1 MQNQTTK
8 KTEIPMP
15 IFASIIIAF
24 IFYMFFAMQR
34 LQVLFEAEA
43 DVDMISLVTDPKG
56 IKYLLGLSYS
66 AEEMEALL
74 NFRAKLQNFESKFRS
89 L

>member
-1 MQNQTTK
+1 MQNKTK
-8 KTEIPMP
+8 KKTDIPMP

-24 IFYMFFAMQR
+24 IFYMLFAMQR
-34 LQVLFEAEA
+34 VQVLLETEA
-43 DVDMISLVTDPKG
+43 DVDMIELVTDPAG

-74 NFRAKLQNFESKFRS
+74 NFRAKFQDLESKFRS

>member
-1 MQNQTTK
+1 MK

-15 IFASIIIAF
+15 IFASIVIAF

-34 LQVLFEAEA
+34 VQVLIEA
-43 DVDMISLVTDPKG
+43 DSDVNIVKLVTDPKG

-89 L
+89 F